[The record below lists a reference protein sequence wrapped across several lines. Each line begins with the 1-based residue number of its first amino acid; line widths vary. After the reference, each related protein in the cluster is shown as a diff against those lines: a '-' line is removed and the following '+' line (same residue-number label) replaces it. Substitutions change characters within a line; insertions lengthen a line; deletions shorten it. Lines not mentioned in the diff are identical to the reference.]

1 MTTFKKGDRVVV
13 STDDVFDGE
22 TGVVDYQS
30 DSVVSVTLDTED
42 DRLWFGVNELDMV
55 KPPAARRLTVRRNT
69 RNSCSSF
76 AVGAEYG
83 DLSTVFEGEFDY
95 DVEEIDPIVYVQ
107 VDYSG
112 VGVGMRL
119 QPLYTYI
126 DPTGGNLRI
135 GDLVEVP
142 VTYGTKVG
150 IVAKLGR
157 GNWTGECK
165 TVAAHL
171 IREALV

>member
-13 STDDVFDGE
+13 STDDTFDGE

-30 DSVVSVTLDTED
+30 DSSVSITLDTEE
-42 DRLWFGVNELDMV
+42 DRLWFNVHELELV

-76 AVGAEYG
+76 EVGAEYG
-83 DLSTVFEGEFDY
+83 DLSQVFEGEFDY
-95 DVEEIDPIVYVQ
+95 DVEEIDPTVYVQ

-126 DPTGGNLRI
+126 DPTSGNLRV

-150 IVAKLGR
+150 VVAKLGR
-157 GNWTGECK
+157 GDWTGVCK